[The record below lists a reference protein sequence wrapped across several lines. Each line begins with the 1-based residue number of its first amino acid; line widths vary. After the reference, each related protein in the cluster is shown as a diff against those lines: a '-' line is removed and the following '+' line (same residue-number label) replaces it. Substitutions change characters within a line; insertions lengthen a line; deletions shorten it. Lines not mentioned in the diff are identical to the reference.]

1 MAAEEAANKEREAR
15 EAQEEERRKSFEV
28 ARETS
33 VQQHGDSITAK
44 EASDKL
50 ASEAAVKKL
59 SEIATDAKSREGEL
73 LKTAQKSIDQQH
85 EDIAKQLADA
95 DERVATEQL

>member
-1 MAAEEAANKEREAR
+1 MAAGEAANKEREAR

-44 EASDKL
+44 EVSPL
-50 ASEAAVKKL
+50 YLPYISL
-59 SEIATDAKSREGEL
+59 ISRLRDRG
-73 LKTAQKSIDQQH
+73 A
-85 EDIAKQLADA
+85 
-95 DERVATEQL
+95 

>member
-1 MAAEEAANKEREAR
+1 M
-15 EAQEEERRKSFEV
+15 
-28 ARETS
+28 
-33 VQQHGDSITAK
+33 QQHGESITAK

-73 LKTAQKSIDQQH
+73 LKTAQV
-85 EDIAKQLADA
+85 
-95 DERVATEQL
+95 RVRVRVRARVRVRVRVRVGLILTLT